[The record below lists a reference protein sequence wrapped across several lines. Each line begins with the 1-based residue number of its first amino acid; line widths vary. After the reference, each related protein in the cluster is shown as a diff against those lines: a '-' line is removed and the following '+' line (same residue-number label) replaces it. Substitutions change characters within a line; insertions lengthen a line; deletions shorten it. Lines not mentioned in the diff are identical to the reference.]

1 MQRKLLICKLI
12 RLRLDS
18 YYMAFYFVR
27 NQFMSK
33 LGGICQT
40 EQNELW
46 GGPRLEATTI
56 IKLIKVD
63 VIRYAPVRGKL
74 SCVQTR

>member
-1 MQRKLLICKLI
+1 
-12 RLRLDS
+12 
-18 YYMAFYFVR
+18 MACYFVR
-27 NQFMSK
+27 NQGSFTQFMSK

-63 VIRYAPVRGKL
+63 VIRYATSQGQIKL
-74 SCVQTR
+74 CADKIETSINN

>member
-1 MQRKLLICKLI
+1 
-12 RLRLDS
+12 
-18 YYMAFYFVR
+18 
-27 NQFMSK
+27 MSK